1 MIRSDHLESMS
12 VEICRVEEL
21 MAALE
26 LANDSLQR
34 GESTVEV
41 LAYDATMGIVNALK
55 VQVVKARD
63 TLEALVPEAA

>member
-1 MIRSDHLESMS
+1 MS

-26 LANDSLQR
+26 LATDSLQR

-63 TLEALVPEAA
+63 TLEALFPEAA